1 MAKFL
6 EEFKILKPL
15 LGATV
20 DLMVKQCEQ
29 EEGINFQKFNE
40 LIKD

>member
-1 MAKFL
+1 MIDPMAKFL

-20 DLMVKQCEQ
+20 DLMVKRSE
-29 EEGINFQKFNE
+29 
-40 LIKD
+40 